1 MVEYIKELPEI
12 CVDNLM
18 AVEGKKL
25 ELMANIRHHSM
36 VEMMMESY
44 LYGESGLNSPFVRE
58 YNEMILRLSVG
69 FDGRGRTDVVDI
81 GKAPRFVNNDTF
93 GRD

>member
-18 AVEGKKL
+18 AVSGKKL
-25 ELMANIRHHSM
+25 EIMANIRHPAM

-44 LYGESGLNSPFVRE
+44 LYSEAGLNSPFVRE
-58 YNEMILRLSVG
+58 QHEMLLRLTVG
-69 FDGRGRTDVVDI
+69 FDGRGRSDVVDI
-81 GKAPRFVNNDTF
+81 GKAPRFVSDNVF
-93 GRD
+93 GGN